1 MKKFI
6 CSAIAF
12 IAAVIMCFGAS
23 SCGKGGQS
31 DGEST
36 SKPAESVSSSE
47 KEKITITLNET
58 KHNAVED
65 DIFTLIATVTPAR
78 SVRWSSSDD
87 KIAAVSASGRVI
99 AKKAGTA
106 VIIADADGEKAT
118 CEVVVS
124 AAEKS
129 EYYVLTDK
137 SAYLTALSAENK
149 KTITVK
155 SYFSDENGERE
166 LTGEKF
172 TFETLDEKIA
182 TVSENGEITPVSLGT
197 TEIIVSGEH
206 ANASVTVDVYTA
218 AITTP
223 YEWLDMFKNDEN
235 HDERYYLENDIDF
248 VGVTYDFGRDFPIF
262 SAEVNGN
269 YHTVK
274 NITEWRDKRYSD
286 SSRDAFQSV
295 FGADVFGMRLKNI
308 SLKNIRFT
316 KSYCAVI
323 GDSMRMHPGNY
334 TWGDPLYET
343 KISNVNIEAIYEA
356 GGTGLIVTLYGGS
369 MENVFAY
376 LRKSDGSAFGTE
388 LTGIVKE
395 DYLNWQLGTSEFSN
409 VIVYAEGGTVWDK
422 NQSSIGISLKN
433 SFISTTRQDAL
444 YRAFATFNK
453 NVWKL
458 SEKDLPKLKGDL

>member
-31 DGEST
+31 DDS
-36 SKPAESVSSSE
+36 SSVKPAESVSASE

-87 KIAAVSASGRVI
+87 KIAVVSASGRVI

-137 SAYLTALSAENK
+137 SAYLTALNAENK

-235 HDERYYLENDIDF
+235 HNERYYLENDIDF
-248 VGVTYDFGRDFPIF
+248 TGVTYDFGKDFPIF

-286 SSRDAFQSV
+286 SSRDAFQGI
-295 FGADVFGMRLKNI
+295 FGADVFGMRLSNI
-308 SLKNIRFT
+308 SFKNIRFT
-316 KSYCAVI
+316 KSDCAVI
-323 GDSMRMHPGNY
+323 CDSIRMHHGNY
-334 TWGDPLYET
+334 TT
-343 KISNVNIEAIYEA
+343 KITNVNIEAIYA
-356 GGTGLIVTLYGGS
+356 CDGWGLFKTVYGGS

-376 LRKSDGSAFGTE
+376 LRKSDGSAFGS
-388 LTGIVKE
+388 GYNCVVRE
-395 DYLNWQLGTSEFSN
+395 DYLNWQLGTSEFTN
-409 VIVYAEGGTVWDK
+409 VIVYAEGGMIWE
-422 NQSSIGISLKN
+422 NNPSSVGISLKN
-433 SFISTTRQDAL
+433 SFICATRQDAL